1 MPPMT
6 HIYPNSIATPV
17 ASAPPSLNCI
27 AYYVRIH
34 SSLHPQPAPPSPLIP
49 PALPFAKRQEYFFTT
64 LLNVACPTFIHPTY
78 SALKNGNARPLP
90 RHHLRVF
97 FIGFGLIAALAI
109 VSRFHEFAYEA
120 QTERPHLVQFAPSFR
135 LRGRA
140 RLRPSYTLPFPRD
153 LASHRNPSIGF
164 FFWRNDIT
172 FCSYLPQRLS
182 HNHLFILIL
191 SSLHSS
197 HTQGIFILPSFTTK
211 RYFIRIR
218 RTCLHQLPFILSCDR
233 VVAANG
239 TSVTKIIAGLYF
251 FFFSLSFGRYH
262 MVIKQNKQCARL
274 ISEETPHEVYKW
286 FGFDFEARP
295 SPPRWHT
302 VIFARLLSAL
312 RDRCKTP
319 RARRV

>member
-140 RLRPSYTLPFPRD
+140 RLHPSYTLPFPRD

-164 FFWRNDIT
+164 FFGETTSPSALISPNVSLTIT
-172 FCSYLPQRLS
+172 CLYLFSP
-182 HNHLFILIL
+182 
-191 SSLHSS
+191 LHSS

-251 FFFSLSFGRYH
+251 FFSRSLLAD
-262 MVIKQNKQCARL
+262 I
-274 ISEETPHEVYKW
+274 TW
-286 FGFDFEARP
+286 
-295 SPPRWHT
+295 
-302 VIFARLLSAL
+302 
-312 RDRCKTP
+312 
-319 RARRV
+319 

>member
-164 FFWRNDIT
+164 FFLAKRHHLLLLSPPTSLSQSLVYTYSLLST
-172 FCSYLPQRLS
+172 FLAYPGY
-182 HNHLFILIL
+182 
-191 SSLHSS
+191 LHSS
-197 HTQGIFILPSFTTK
+197 VFYHQTLLYTHQTHVPAPTSIHSFLRSRSSCK
-211 RYFIRIR
+211 RNIRDQNNSW
-218 RTCLHQLPFILSCDR
+218 TVL
-233 VVAANG
+233 
-239 TSVTKIIAGLYF
+239 
-251 FFFSLSFGRYH
+251 FFSRS
-262 MVIKQNKQCARL
+262 
-274 ISEETPHEVYKW
+274 
-286 FGFDFEARP
+286 
-295 SPPRWHT
+295 
-302 VIFARLLSAL
+302 LLA
-312 RDRCKTP
+312 DITW
-319 RARRV
+319 